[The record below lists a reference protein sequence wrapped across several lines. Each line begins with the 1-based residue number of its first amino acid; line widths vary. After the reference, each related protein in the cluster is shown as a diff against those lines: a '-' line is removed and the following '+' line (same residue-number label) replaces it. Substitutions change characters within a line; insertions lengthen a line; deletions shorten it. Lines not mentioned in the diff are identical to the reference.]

1 MRGGTRSPDGLR
13 LQDEALDGAEEP
25 LSVEVVA
32 PAALAHEES
41 IRLRGDEVGEDVGAL
56 VDVDVPLQHPPV
68 DTPEDPRADVMVTA
82 FRRSAQRLAASA
94 AAHDARAAI
103 DAQLGYQTVADADA
117 FVCATSSPLTSPV
130 AVNAIT
136 ITVADANSFPAS
148 GTVTI
153 DEGLPAAET
162 LVYTSRTSTQLLTAP
177 ATFAHN
183 IDAMV
188 AVVGSVGKGWGDTSN
203 PSAGGAL
210 VGVI

>member
-82 FRRSAQRLAASA
+82 FVEVGDESGDRLIRLGGDVQGST
-94 AAHDARAAI
+94 DAR
-103 DAQLGYQTVADADA
+103 
-117 FVCATSSPLTSPV
+117 
-130 AVNAIT
+130 
-136 ITVADANSFPAS
+136 
-148 GTVTI
+148 
-153 DEGLPAAET
+153 
-162 LVYTSRTSTQLLTAP
+162 RTFFCNDST
-177 ATFAHN
+177 F
-183 IDAMV
+183 
-188 AVVGSVGKGWGDTSN
+188 
-203 PSAGGAL
+203 
-210 VGVI
+210 